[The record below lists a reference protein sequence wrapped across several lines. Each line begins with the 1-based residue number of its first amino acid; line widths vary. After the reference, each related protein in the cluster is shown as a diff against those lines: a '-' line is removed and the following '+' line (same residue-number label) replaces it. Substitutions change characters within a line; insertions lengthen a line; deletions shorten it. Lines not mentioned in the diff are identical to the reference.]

1 MIIKKEGVMTLL
13 TVGHFF
19 DKRAPSGSDA
29 MYIQAPQWGGH
40 REQFVEALFAWLGS
54 AGAVHY
60 DEQVTQLEHALQTAE
75 LARRDQAAAH
85 EIVAALLHD
94 VGHCLVD
101 EYQGYDELLRPD
113 LHHEEVGARWLA
125 QFFPAEVTALVRLHV
140 PAKRWLCTMDAE
152 YWQSLSEVSR
162 YSLLVQGGK
171 MLPEERAAFQAHP
184 EWQAAVALRQRDDLG
199 KHKDIQVPALESF
212 RSVVLEVLKA

>member
-1 MIIKKEGVMTLL
+1 
-13 TVGHFF
+13 
-19 DKRAPSGSDA
+19 
-29 MYIQAPQWGGH
+29 MYIHAPQWQGH
-40 REQFVEALFAWLGS
+40 GEQFVEALFAWLCS
-54 AGAVHY
+54 AGVLHY
-60 DEQVTQLEHALQTAE
+60 DKQVTQLEHALQTAE

-94 VGHCLVD
+94 VGHFLAD
-101 EYQGYDELLRPD
+101 AYQGDDNFLRPD

-152 YWQSLSEVSR
+152 YWQTLSAFSK

-171 MLPEERAAFQAHP
+171 MLPEEMAAFQAHQG
-184 EWQAAVALRQRDDLG
+184 WQAAVTLRQRDDLG
-199 KHKDIQVPALESF
+199 KQKDTQVLALESF

>member
-1 MIIKKEGVMTLL
+1 
-13 TVGHFF
+13 
-19 DKRAPSGSDA
+19 
-29 MYIQAPQWGGH
+29 MYIHAPQWQGH
-40 REQFVEALFAWLGS
+40 REQFVEALFAWLCS
-54 AGAVHY
+54 AGVLHY
-60 DEQVTQLEHALQTAE
+60 DKQVTQLEHALQTAE
-75 LARRDQAAAH
+75 LARRDQAAAY

-94 VGHCLVD
+94 VGHFLAD
-101 EYQGYDELLRPD
+101 EYQGHADFLRPD

-125 QFFPAEVTALVRLHV
+125 QFFPAEVTTLVRLHV

-171 MLPEERAAFQAHP
+171 MLPEEMAAFQAHP
-184 EWQAAVALRQRDDLG
+184 GWQAAVTLRQRDDLG
-199 KHKDIQVPALESF
+199 KQKDTQVTALESF